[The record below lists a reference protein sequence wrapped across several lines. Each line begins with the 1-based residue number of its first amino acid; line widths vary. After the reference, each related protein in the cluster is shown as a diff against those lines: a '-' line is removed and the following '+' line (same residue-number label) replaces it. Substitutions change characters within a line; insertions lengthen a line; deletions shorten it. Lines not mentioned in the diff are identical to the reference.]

1 MNIYFGDIC
10 IPWVVDKD
18 TSIAKDTVEKNFVD
32 KPPQVYELT
41 PDLEAGTYT
50 AVLNETVHDKN
61 ESFEEQQD
69 AVLSMVS
76 RHGIEFPFSV
86 AGDNGYVIVN
96 GANTSID
103 PRQEIRDAEIDIR
116 FLDYNDYNA
125 AVVVVPSV
133 PMGSV
138 FDSDVEPHESIISL
152 PSSINVLNETADYTL
167 TTEEGDLDYYI
178 ISGKNVVEYEESD
191 VDSQQKAICRS
202 FDSSDLRVYSDSK
215 VIDSGSVLANSLIRS
230 TYRQSESEIEF
241 YDGSWS
247 TVGSVQIPFGT
258 GYTPENINREIQL
271 DFIND
276 NKSQINRGFSVIKYT
291 FDGETQFT
299 FSTIYSV
306 SLISDEDYYAHWED
320 GSGRD
325 IIVVRTSSDG
335 SFYTD
340 TSELGVENL
349 TSSTEYEIFVGVV
362 PSAFTVDDYARY
374 VYNIGNRRNTFVQ

>member
-1 MNIYFGDIC
+1 MPYFGDIF
-10 IPWVVDKD
+10 IPWLTSKD

-32 KPPQVYELT
+32 EPPQVYELT

-50 AVLNETVHDKN
+50 AILNETVHDKN
-61 ESFEEQQD
+61 ESFAEQQD

-76 RHGIEFPFSV
+76 RHGTEFPFSV
-86 AGDNGYVIVN
+86 AGDDGYVIVN

-103 PRQEIRDAEIDIR
+103 PRQEIRDASIDVR
-116 FLDYNDYNA
+116 FLSDNDYNA
-125 AVVVVPSV
+125 AVVVTPSI
-133 PMGSV
+133 PIGAD
-138 FDSDVEPHESIISL
+138 FDSITEPHESIIAL
-152 PSSINVLNETADYTL
+152 PSSVSVLNETANFTV

-178 ISGKNVVEYEESD
+178 VSSKNVVEYEETNL
-191 VDSQQKAICRS
+191 DSQQQSICRS
-202 FDSSDLRVYSDSK
+202 FDSDGLRVYSDSQ
-215 VIDSGSVLANSLIRS
+215 VLSPGSVLTNSLIRS
-230 TYRQSESEIEF
+230 TYTQTESKIDF

-247 TVGSVQIPFGT
+247 TVGSVQLPFGT
-258 GYTPENINREIQL
+258 GYTPENINREIEL

-276 NKSQINRGFSVIKYT
+276 NKSQINRGFSVVKYT
-291 FDGETQFT
+291 FDEETQFAFDT
-299 FSTIYSV
+299 TDSV

-340 TSELGVENL
+340 TSELGIQNL
-349 TSSTEYEIFVGVV
+349 TSSTEYEVFVGVV

>member
-1 MNIYFGDIC
+1 
-10 IPWVVDKD
+10 
-18 TSIAKDTVEKNFVD
+18 
-32 KPPQVYELT
+32 
-41 PDLEAGTYT
+41 
-50 AVLNETVHDKN
+50 
-61 ESFEEQQD
+61 
-69 AVLSMVS
+69 
-76 RHGIEFPFSV
+76 
-86 AGDNGYVIVN
+86 
-96 GANTSID
+96 
-103 PRQEIRDAEIDIR
+103 
-116 FLDYNDYNA
+116 
-125 AVVVVPSV
+125 
-133 PMGSV
+133 
-138 FDSDVEPHESIISL
+138 
-152 PSSINVLNETADYTL
+152 
-167 TTEEGDLDYYI
+167 
-178 ISGKNVVEYEESD
+178 
-191 VDSQQKAICRS
+191 
-202 FDSSDLRVYSDSK
+202 LRVYSDSK
-215 VIDSGSVLANSLIRS
+215 VIDSGSVLTNSLIRS
-230 TYRQSESEIEF
+230 TYTQSESEIEF

-299 FSTIYSV
+299 FSTIDSV